1 MAVLKDTIDT
11 AKEDSL
17 NTDNFLALVKKHT
30 EITELD
36 AEIIRE
42 FIDKII
48 VFKAEKVDG
57 HRTQRIQIIFY
68 NCIGVLTYQT
78 KQKRHSRKSATMQTF
93 SEIINP
99 YLTAPNRAFFLL
111 ALIVITHGY
120 MVKLKDNNLIF

>member
-1 MAVLKDTIDT
+1 VAVLKDTIDT

-68 NCIGVLTYQT
+68 NRIGAIDL
-78 KQKRHSRKSATMQTF
+78 
-93 SEIINP
+93 
-99 YLTAPNRAFFLL
+99 PN
-111 ALIVITHGY
+111 
-120 MVKLKDNNLIF
+120 